1 MFSSVQFSHSVM
13 SDSLQPHGLQ
23 HIRLPCPSPSPG
35 ACSNSRPL
43 NSVIPSNYLI
53 LYHPFLLL
61 PSIFPSIR
69 IFSHE
74 SALRIRWPKYWSFS
88 ISLSNEYSGLISFR
102 IDWFDLLAVQGTLKS
117 LFGHHGSKASV
128 LWCSAFFMIQ
138 PSLPLLSYK
147 VEIEKLYIN
156 FGIDV

>member
-1 MFSSVQFSHSVM
+1 MTCPRVGTWWSQDLDSVHSV
-13 SDSLQPHGLQ
+13 
-23 HIRLPCPSPSPG
+23 PG
-35 ACSNSRPL
+35 ACDLSL
-43 NSVIPSNYLI
+43 MT
-53 LYHPFLLL
+53 L
-61 PSIFPSIR
+61 PHSPT
-69 IFSHE
+69 
-74 SALRIRWPKYWSFS
+74 SF
-88 ISLSNEYSGLISFR
+88 F
-102 IDWFDLLAVQGTLKS
+102 LAVQGTLKS